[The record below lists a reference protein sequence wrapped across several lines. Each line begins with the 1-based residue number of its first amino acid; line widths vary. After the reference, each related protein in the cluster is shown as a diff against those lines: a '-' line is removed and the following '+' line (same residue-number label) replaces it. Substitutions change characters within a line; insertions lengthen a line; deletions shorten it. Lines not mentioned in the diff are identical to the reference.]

1 MRRLSGLSILM
12 ILTILG
18 ITAFQLYWLK
28 ETYERE
34 EKTLAIKTDISFRE
48 VVRKLQA
55 KKLNIENLE
64 EHMRG
69 LSPDARGGVFI
80 SNKKM
85 DSLTVKLRGKEEIIS
100 TLNIVRSNWKESKM
114 PHPDMKERVIISM
127 NQDADSGK
135 MDSLKFLPG
144 LPLPARGEKG
154 NYVMQFLYDVDSLQ
168 DSVRIHEI
176 EASYNKVM
184 GEQKI
189 NIPFTVLRLDS
200 TMEEHSTDVSVGL
213 AHPVVYRLKSGN
225 NVPYL
230 LKRMSSP
237 ILFSLFLS
245 ALTILSFV
253 LLFRNLKKQQRLA
266 ELKNDFISNITHELK
281 TPIATVGVAIEA
293 LKNFNAIQN
302 PERTKEYLDI
312 SSNELQ
318 RLNLLV
324 DKVLK
329 LSMFEKKEIEL
340 NFETIN
346 LKGLVD
352 EVLASM
358 RLLLDKK
365 KAVVSLN
372 HSGDLTLSG
381 DRLHLLSVI
390 YNLADNAIK
399 YSNDGAV
406 IKISL
411 QEKENNV
418 LLSIADNGIGIPD
431 EYKSKVFEKFFRVP
445 AGNIHNTKGYGLG
458 LSYVAG
464 VVTKHHGTIEVQNN
478 EGGGTVFNIT
488 LPKAPIP

>member
-1 MRRLSGLSILM
+1 MRRLPGLSILM

-18 ITAFQLYWLK
+18 ITAFQLYWLR

-34 EKTLAIKTDISFRE
+34 EKTLAIKTDVTFRE

-55 KKLNIENLE
+55 KKLNIESIE
-64 EHMRG
+64 AHMRG
-69 LSPDARGGVFI
+69 LNPGSAGGVFI
-80 SNKKM
+80 TNKKN
-85 DSLTVKLRGKEEIIS
+85 DSFNIRVRGKEEIVS
-100 TLNIVRSNWKESKM
+100 TLNIVRGNWKESRL
-114 PHPDMKERVIISM
+114 PHPELKERVIISLDQKAM
-127 NQDADSGK
+127 SGK
-135 MDSLKFLPG
+135 MDSMRMFPG
-144 LPLPARGEKG
+144 LPPSARGEKG

-176 EASYNKVM
+176 ELAYRKVM
-184 GEQKI
+184 SEQKI
-189 NIPFTVLRLDS
+189 NIPFSVLRLDS
-200 TMEEHSTDVSVGL
+200 AIEEEPTDVSVGL
-213 AHPVVYRLKSGN
+213 AHPVIYRLQKGSS
-225 NVPYL
+225 VPYL
-230 LKRMSSP
+230 LKRISSP
-237 ILFSLFLS
+237 ILFSIFLS

-346 LKGLVD
+346 LKDLVD

-365 KAVVSLN
+365 KAIVTLN
-372 HSGDLTLSG
+372 HSGDLTMSG

-399 YSNDGAV
+399 YSNDGALL
-406 IKISL
+406 KFSL
-411 QEKENNV
+411 EEKENNI

-464 VVTKHHGTIEVQNN
+464 VVKKHGGTIEVLNN

-488 LPKAPIP
+488 LPKNKS

>member
-1 MRRLSGLSILM
+1 MRRLHGLSILM

-28 ETYERE
+28 ETYDRE
-34 EKTLAIKTDISFRE
+34 EKTLAIKTDVSFRE

-55 KKLNIENLE
+55 KKLNIESIE
-64 EHMRG
+64 AHMRSLDPG
-69 LSPDARGGVFI
+69 AGRIFI
-80 SNKKM
+80 SNRKN
-85 DSLTVKLRGKEEIIS
+85 DSLNVRVRGKEDIVS
-100 TLNIVRSNWKESKM
+100 TLNIVRGNWKESKM
-114 PHPDMKERVIISM
+114 PHPELKERVIISLD
-127 NQDADSGK
+127 QKAISGK
-135 MDSLKFLPG
+135 RDSMKFLRA
-144 LPLPARGEKG
+144 LPPPVPGEKG

-176 EASYNKVM
+176 EASYRKVM
-184 GEQKI
+184 SEQKI

-200 TMEEHSTDVSVGL
+200 TMREDSTDVSVGL
-213 AHPVVYRLKSGN
+213 AHPVVYRLQKGS

-346 LKGLVD
+346 LKDLVD

-365 KAVVSLN
+365 KAVVSL
-372 HSGDLTLSG
+372 DLQ
-381 DRLHLLSVI
+381 
-390 YNLADNAIK
+390 AI
-399 YSNDGAV
+399 
-406 IKISL
+406 
-411 QEKENNV
+411 
-418 LLSIADNGIGIPD
+418 
-431 EYKSKVFEKFFRVP
+431 
-445 AGNIHNTKGYGLG
+445 
-458 LSYVAG
+458 
-464 VVTKHHGTIEVQNN
+464 
-478 EGGGTVFNIT
+478 
-488 LPKAPIP
+488 